1 MTAVPAAVG
10 VKVNEVAPAT
20 SSQMAVP
27 FVAFTVQRLPLMVPS
42 VNETSTVVPVGG
54 AAPLLP
60 RTRTVTKLVGAA
72 SVEPTAGRVS
82 TGGSAVTVIDQVPV
96 PTPPPGGTPGPPPVS
111 GEVGSSEEQPAAA
124 SNRPAAAAWRRL
136 FSARFSF
143 MAGLPL

>member
-1 MTAVPAAVG
+1 MPTVTAEHRPGTPWDAVAGVVPAQVVRPSSVAEVVG
-10 VKVNEVAPAT
+10 VLRGAA
-20 SSQMAVP
+20 ADG
-27 FVAFTVQRLPLMVPS
+27 R
-42 VNETSTVVPVGG
+42 TVVPVGG

-82 TGGSAVTVIDQVPV
+82 AGGSAVTVIDQVPV